1 MPIEPEVY
9 DFPTAIPLKVIGR
22 NADDFEEFVLEL
34 FHKHIAHD
42 DIHAVTQRPSRGEHY
57 ISLTVTFTAHSREL
71 LDALYAE
78 LTGQRRILMVI

>member
-34 FHKHIAHD
+34 FYKYVDAA
-42 DIHAVTQRPSRGEHY
+42 DIHGVTQRPSRDEHY
-57 ISLTVTFTAHSREL
+57 ISLTVTFTAYSREG
-71 LDALYAE
+71 LDALYGE
-78 LTGQRRILMVI
+78 LNSHRRILMVI